1 MTKPAE
7 KKRARREATRRLL
20 AAIIWQMTVAL
31 RRVNAPQSETEFR
44 SAIPR
49 GGRRTQPPPTP
60 GERHQGRTPT
70 TEESSTAMLY
80 TVPET
85 NPRDPG
91 QYKRSQN
98 DIPVPD
104 FTSISRT
111 VRAVPSQANHPKP
124 RRPRGDLSKL
134 RNVSNGDEDGIR
146 THAGNCYL
154 EQLEECFKLNKT
166 LEADKVSVLLTS
178 IDVNVYKTLRDLLV
192 PRRPSDLK
200 YKDLVEVLTNHLY
213 PIKNKHYERYL
224 FHKIVQ
230 KESEPVGKFVLRLK
244 SQADKCKFTDI
255 NENLCD
261 QFVSG
266 CFDEATLK
274 RLLSEPFLTFDS
286 SINIAN
292 SVEAAKS
299 QVNLMKNPGHDIDKL
314 KARSKNFK
322 FPCKYNNP
330 CKICGKSNHDTKLCK
345 FKNAQCYICNKKGH
359 IAPVC
364 WNKKLAQNSGM
375 NKPNQNKLNTIQC
388 NTLENA
394 PKIMVNVK
402 IEDADTIMEVDTGA
416 DVSVVSKKFFLTN
429 LKNVTLEKYSGHLKS
444 FSGNLIPVFGK
455 CLVNVS
461 YKNYQEK
468 LPLIVTG
475 QFNNQTPLLGRN
487 WIRIL
492 KTDWPN
498 CVFDICNNIN
508 VISNLELF
516 LEVYKRVFENKD
528 LPTQGIKGSISLRP
542 NAKPKFFK
550 FRPVPFSIKEKIDK
564 ELDRLEKSQII
575 EKVNASDW
583 STPLVTV
590 IKSNGELR
598 LCGDFKNNLNNC
610 IEDEKYPL
618 PTIETMLGNLGGNK
632 IFTKLDLSS
641 TYHQIE
647 MDEASKNLIVV
658 STHRGLYRYNRLP
671 FGISP
676 ASAIFQR
683 CMDSLFHDVP
693 NTVIYLDDIFIGSKD
708 EQEHY
713 RILKMIFDKLKELN
727 FTLNKEKCLFLKKDI
742 CFLGHIINEDGVRPD
757 SKKLEALERCKKPF
771 DKTSLKSFLGM
782 LSFYSKYI
790 PNMSTLAGPLYQLLK
805 KDNRWKW
812 SSQCEKAF
820 LNLKLTLL
828 NSQALIHYSMKLPLT
843 LTCDASAYG
852 ISGVLCH
859 IVEGEEKP
867 ITFVSRTLSSA
878 EVKYSQT
885 EKEALAIVFATSKL
899 RQYLFGRKFVLKS
912 DHKALTTVFGNKRLL
927 PPLIANRLH
936 RWALELSNFDFDIRY
951 TNKDTMLCADA
962 FSRLPLEEI
971 NSREDNIDLVTHDIS
986 FLNVTPLDHL
996 IIEEETNK
1004 DPVLNKLKEYLLEDP
1019 QLAKKDETMKPFL
1032 SKLENFSVLQGCI
1045 FVDSRAVIPRT
1056 CQDQMLKLLHQSHI
1070 GINRMKS
1077 LARSSVWWPKMDSQ
1091 IEEFVKECSP
1101 CMHHQTAPPAENTPW
1116 PRTNQPWQ
1124 NTPTSL
1130 DKPPVERL
1138 LSYVPRTFVNCLNS
1152 EFIQKTFGR
1161 NECGRRHFQVGDKVL
1176 FTRALL
1182 PRDIK
1187 NTDQFVSE
1195 CRRIEAL
1202 HRRRVTP
1209 AKYERLPNVASLDVC
1224 DDNTDLSSM
1233 IRQIVREEVQRALAA
1248 RREEPRIAT
1257 IEDMTQIEENNVC
1270 ETDVSLRVANGKII
1284 KPKGRC
1290 SLKLDLNGL
1299 QENFEFI
1306 VLEDCSHDV
1315 ILGLDFLKLSRAVID
1330 SAEDTLFL
1338 EEFLVE
1344 DTPKNNSPLYAER
1357 EYRIEP
1363 ASCQLIEVLSR
1374 DISDNAAV
1382 VAESQKGLSL
1392 ERELMA
1398 PCSIISL
1405 TSNRGKLWMANWNPY
1420 PKIIPQGMHV
1430 ADGVVIEDSQLC
1442 VLAEGNHVG
1451 TDIGHSEDS
1460 KIAEILNID
1469 DSLDDFQKEKLRN
1482 LLRNYRDIFDFRKK
1496 EASKTDNVKHRIS
1509 TGDHLPTKQR
1519 PYRVAPAERQIIQ
1532 EEVNKM
1538 EEIGIIQP
1546 SASPWASPV
1555 VLVRKKDGSWR
1566 FCFDY
1571 RRLNKI
1577 TKKDVYPLP
1586 RIDDTLDCLQ
1596 GARFYSSMDLQ
1607 SGYWQ
1612 IDVEEADREKTAFIN
1627 PDGMY
1632 EFKVMPFGLC
1642 NAPAT
1647 FERMMDG
1654 LFKGLKWTICLCYLD
1669 DIVVFSDDFEE
1680 HLRRLQLVLGCLR
1693 KAGLCLNSGKCRFGA
1708 KTITVLGHEVSGDG
1722 ICLYPEKNRAVRDF
1736 PRPKSLKE
1744 VRSFLGLSS
1753 YYRRFIPNYAH
1764 IAQPFNALLKKD
1776 SVFSWNIEERHAFE
1790 VLKSALISEPVLGHF
1805 DHSSPTEIHTDASNY
1820 GIGAVLAQIQKG
1832 KERAIAYA
1840 SRTLNKAER
1849 NYSTT
1854 ERECLAIIWAI
1865 GKFRPY
1871 VFGRQFTIVTDHH
1884 SLCWLT
1890 NLKDPCGRLARWAL
1904 RLQEFDVT
1912 VVHKSG
1918 RKHQDADCLS
1928 RSPLNSR
1935 HLGFTKTYDRIR
1947 KKFYWPGMYRN
1958 VRKYVAHCPD
1968 CQRRKR
1974 QPQLP
1979 PGLLQPIPV
1988 PIAAFEKVG
1997 MNLLGRFPTSMCGN
2011 RWIIVCTD
2019 YLTKFAITKALPTSE
2034 SVEVAKFF
2042 IKDVILKHG
2051 APREVI
2057 TDRGRNFISSMIRDL
2072 NKHCRITHRTTTA
2085 YHPQTNGLT
2094 ERLNKTIADMLSMYV
2109 DVNQKDWD
2117 EILPFVTFAYNTAK
2131 QESTG
2136 FSPFYLVHGREAET
2150 PLDLLFPKFPS
2161 EDEYDFIQTLG
2172 SRAEEARQLARI
2184 HTMRSQGGNKLRYDA
2199 HHRNIIYQP
2208 GVLVWIYIP
2217 VRKVGLSEKLMRRY
2231 FGPYKVT
2238 RKISDVTYEVETFG
2252 DQHGRRKTKDIVHI
2266 CRMKPYL
2273 DPEKREDHL
2282 EEDME
2287 DDLSSPQKEEV
2298 PAEGRQPPLAQEEVP
2313 RPGDLDIPGPITR
2326 SRTRRLEAQ

>member
-1 MTKPAE
+1 MEDQRICIKFCVKNGFKDADFFWMLQTAYGDAVLELVREDRRITVREVAE
-7 KKRARREATRRLL
+7 EAGISFGSTQSIMKDILEVRRLNAVLVPKDSTFDQKNARKESASLNLEARIAEEARKALSKVKVMLTVFFDYQGIVHHEFQQKGSTITADSYLTTQPLCSPTPLQSRFGPLRLLPFCKAKKKLKGRKFQSIEEIKVESKKAMKAIPKTDYQRMWRVFQYLSAPWKTFNISHRVQAVVVEAEWKDWECPPKTRRDTVVLGKFREQIGVEL
-20 AAIIWQMTVAL
+20 AAKDGEL
-31 RRVNAPQSETEFR
+31 RRVLLVYMVDEVDLGHNLRGLPLMLNLPIRHSERKLPWARQHFASRNFVLQQNHGFQSTIAFCQ
-44 SAIPR
+44 
-49 GGRRTQPPPTP
+49 QPGFL
-60 GERHQGRTPT
+60 GEDMWP
-70 TEESSTAMLY
+70 SNSPDL
-80 TVPET
+80 
-85 NPRDPG
+85 NPLDYSVWR
-91 QYKRSQN
+91 
-98 DIPVPD
+98 
-104 FTSISRT
+104 
-111 VRAVPSQANHPKP
+111 
-124 RRPRGDLSKL
+124 
-134 RNVSNGDEDGIR
+134 
-146 THAGNCYL
+146 YL
-154 EQLEECFKLNKT
+154 EQNVSSSPHKSLESLKKA
-166 LEADKVSVLLTS
+166 LEREWAKM
-178 IDVNVYKTLRDLLV
+178 DVKYQRWSLSPNTCIKEPTLRYVSLINCFLNSIEEIKVESKKAMKAIPKTDYQ
-192 PRRPSDLK
+192 RCFADWKKRWLK
-200 YKDLVEVLTNHLY
+200 CIAANGDYF
-213 PIKNKHYERYL
+213 ERDNL
-224 FHKIVQ
+224 N
-230 KESEPVGKFVLRLK
+230 L
-244 SQADKCKFTDI
+244 ADKCKFTDI

-286 SINIAN
+286 AINIAN

-364 WNKKLAQNSGM
+364 WNKKSAQNSGM

-402 IEDADTIMEVDTGA
+402 IEDVDTIMEVDTGA

-492 KTDWPN
+492 KADWPN

-528 LPTQGIKGSISLRP
+528 LPIQGIKGSISLRP

-598 LCGDFKNNLNNC
+598 LCGDFKNTLNNC

-641 TYHQIE
+641 AYHQIE
-647 MDEASKNLIVV
+647 MDEASKNLLVV

-867 ITFVSRTLSSA
+867 ITFVSRTLPSA

-1019 QLAKKDETMKPFL
+1019 QLAKKDETMKPFI

-1124 NTPTSL
+1124 RVHVDHFYFRGDCYLLVVDANSNWIEVFPVRGTTSQENIKLLRECFARYGLPQCLVSDNGPPFNSIEFKEFLRKNNVYHLTSPAYNPSSNGIAEVSVRIIKKSLEKSLEESPNSNMDCILQNVLFNYRNTPTSL

-1176 FTRALL
+1176 FTRVIQNRRKWFKAQVIRRLGYNVYL
-1182 PRDIK
+1182 VK
-1187 NTDQFVSE
+1187 NLKGTFKVHVNQMRTGSD
-1195 CRRIEAL
+1195 
-1202 HRRRVTP
+1202 T
-1209 AKYERLPNVASLDVC
+1209 KY
-1224 DDNTDLSSM
+1224 
-1233 IRQIVREEVQRALAA
+1233 
-1248 RREEPRIAT
+1248 
-1257 IEDMTQIEENNVC
+1257 
-1270 ETDVSLRVANGKII
+1270 
-1284 KPKGRC
+1284 
-1290 SLKLDLNGL
+1290 
-1299 QENFEFI
+1299 
-1306 VLEDCSHDV
+1306 
-1315 ILGLDFLKLSRAVID
+1315 
-1330 SAEDTLFL
+1330 AEDSDWTL
-1338 EEFLVE
+1338 
-1344 DTPKNNSPLYAER
+1344 
-1357 EYRIEP
+1357 
-1363 ASCQLIEVLSR
+1363 
-1374 DISDNAAV
+1374 DNAGAGPHTPTGTRP
-1382 VAESQKGLSL
+1382 SNFH
-1392 ERELMA
+1392 
-1398 PCSIISL
+1398 I
-1405 TSNRGKLWMANWNPY
+1405 TSA
-1420 PKIIPQGMHV
+1420 
-1430 ADGVVIEDSQLC
+1430 
-1442 VLAEGNHVG
+1442 
-1451 TDIGHSEDS
+1451 
-1460 KIAEILNID
+1460 
-1469 DSLDDFQKEKLRN
+1469 
-1482 LLRNYRDIFDFRKK
+1482 
-1496 EASKTDNVKHRIS
+1496 
-1509 TGDHLPTKQR
+1509 
-1519 PYRVAPAERQIIQ
+1519 
-1532 EEVNKM
+1532 
-1538 EEIGIIQP
+1538 
-1546 SASPWASPV
+1546 
-1555 VLVRKKDGSWR
+1555 
-1566 FCFDY
+1566 
-1571 RRLNKI
+1571 
-1577 TKKDVYPLP
+1577 
-1586 RIDDTLDCLQ
+1586 
-1596 GARFYSSMDLQ
+1596 
-1607 SGYWQ
+1607 
-1612 IDVEEADREKTAFIN
+1612 
-1627 PDGMY
+1627 
-1632 EFKVMPFGLC
+1632 
-1642 NAPAT
+1642 
-1647 FERMMDG
+1647 
-1654 LFKGLKWTICLCYLD
+1654 
-1669 DIVVFSDDFEE
+1669 
-1680 HLRRLQLVLGCLR
+1680 
-1693 KAGLCLNSGKCRFGA
+1693 
-1708 KTITVLGHEVSGDG
+1708 
-1722 ICLYPEKNRAVRDF
+1722 
-1736 PRPKSLKE
+1736 
-1744 VRSFLGLSS
+1744 
-1753 YYRRFIPNYAH
+1753 
-1764 IAQPFNALLKKD
+1764 
-1776 SVFSWNIEERHAFE
+1776 
-1790 VLKSALISEPVLGHF
+1790 
-1805 DHSSPTEIHTDASNY
+1805 
-1820 GIGAVLAQIQKG
+1820 
-1832 KERAIAYA
+1832 
-1840 SRTLNKAER
+1840 
-1849 NYSTT
+1849 
-1854 ERECLAIIWAI
+1854 
-1865 GKFRPY
+1865 
-1871 VFGRQFTIVTDHH
+1871 
-1884 SLCWLT
+1884 
-1890 NLKDPCGRLARWAL
+1890 
-1904 RLQEFDVT
+1904 
-1912 VVHKSG
+1912 
-1918 RKHQDADCLS
+1918 
-1928 RSPLNSR
+1928 
-1935 HLGFTKTYDRIR
+1935 
-1947 KKFYWPGMYRN
+1947 
-1958 VRKYVAHCPD
+1958 
-1968 CQRRKR
+1968 
-1974 QPQLP
+1974 
-1979 PGLLQPIPV
+1979 
-1988 PIAAFEKVG
+1988 
-1997 MNLLGRFPTSMCGN
+1997 
-2011 RWIIVCTD
+2011 
-2019 YLTKFAITKALPTSE
+2019 
-2034 SVEVAKFF
+2034 
-2042 IKDVILKHG
+2042 
-2051 APREVI
+2051 
-2057 TDRGRNFISSMIRDL
+2057 
-2072 NKHCRITHRTTTA
+2072 
-2085 YHPQTNGLT
+2085 
-2094 ERLNKTIADMLSMYV
+2094 
-2109 DVNQKDWD
+2109 
-2117 EILPFVTFAYNTAK
+2117 
-2131 QESTG
+2131 
-2136 FSPFYLVHGREAET
+2136 
-2150 PLDLLFPKFPS
+2150 
-2161 EDEYDFIQTLG
+2161 
-2172 SRAEEARQLARI
+2172 
-2184 HTMRSQGGNKLRYDA
+2184 
-2199 HHRNIIYQP
+2199 
-2208 GVLVWIYIP
+2208 
-2217 VRKVGLSEKLMRRY
+2217 
-2231 FGPYKVT
+2231 
-2238 RKISDVTYEVETFG
+2238 
-2252 DQHGRRKTKDIVHI
+2252 
-2266 CRMKPYL
+2266 
-2273 DPEKREDHL
+2273 
-2282 EEDME
+2282 
-2287 DDLSSPQKEEV
+2287 
-2298 PAEGRQPPLAQEEVP
+2298 
-2313 RPGDLDIPGPITR
+2313 
-2326 SRTRRLEAQ
+2326 